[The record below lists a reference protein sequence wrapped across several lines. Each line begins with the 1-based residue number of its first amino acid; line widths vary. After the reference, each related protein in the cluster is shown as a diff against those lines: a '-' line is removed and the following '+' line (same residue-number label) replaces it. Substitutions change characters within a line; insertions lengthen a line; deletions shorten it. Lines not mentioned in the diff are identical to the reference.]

1 MKICIAGKNDI
12 AVNILEY
19 LILKG
24 VDKSNIFVCCN
35 RTETGLNSWQKSLR
49 FFAKKY
55 NIREIELIEAYE
67 IENLIFISLEFD
79 RIVRPEK
86 FKTKKLFNIHFSL
99 LPKYKGMYTSALP
112 ILNNESITGCTFHR
126 IDSGID
132 TGEIIAQR
140 SIIIDFEDTSRDIY
154 SKYISNGTT
163 LVKDVIDKY
172 LEKDFECDSYPQNAY
187 ESSYFSKKTID
198 YSNLTINLNTTALS
212 IHNQIRAFNFR
223 EYQLPCVFGKKIRC
237 TDILNIRS
245 TEKPGTI
252 LWMSDSVICISTID
266 YDTVLYVDMFDKVI
280 EYCKNNDIENLK
292 KIENISYYVN
302 ERTENGWTPLIIATY
317 NGFYDIAMYL
327 ISKGADIKQVNNNGT
342 NLLMYSKEAY
352 CKTGNKKLFEFYL
365 SKGLDPYKS
374 DWRGLNLI
382 DYCKRQKITS
392 IGSFV
397 IN

>member
-49 FFAKKY
+49 FFAKNY

-79 RIVRPEK
+79 RIVHPEK

-172 LEKDFECDSYPQNAY
+172 LEKDFECDSYPQN
-187 ESSYFSKKTID
+187 
-198 YSNLTINLNTTALS
+198 
-212 IHNQIRAFNFR
+212 
-223 EYQLPCVFGKKIRC
+223 G
-237 TDILNIRS
+237 
-245 TEKPGTI
+245 
-252 LWMSDSVICISTID
+252 
-266 YDTVLYVDMFDKVI
+266 
-280 EYCKNNDIENLK
+280 
-292 KIENISYYVN
+292 
-302 ERTENGWTPLIIATY
+302 
-317 NGFYDIAMYL
+317 
-327 ISKGADIKQVNNNGT
+327 
-342 NLLMYSKEAY
+342 
-352 CKTGNKKLFEFYL
+352 
-365 SKGLDPYKS
+365 
-374 DWRGLNLI
+374 
-382 DYCKRQKITS
+382 
-392 IGSFV
+392 
-397 IN
+397 